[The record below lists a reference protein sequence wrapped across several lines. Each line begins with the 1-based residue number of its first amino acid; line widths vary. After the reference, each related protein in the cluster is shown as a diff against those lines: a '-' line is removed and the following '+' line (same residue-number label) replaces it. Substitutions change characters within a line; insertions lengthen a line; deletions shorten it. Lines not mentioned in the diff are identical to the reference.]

1 MSNIKS
7 FVFQKMKQ
15 IKRRERKIKKHQVT
29 KKAPSEKESM
39 QELAKDLARADDDG
53 FALPEK
59 IRGIL

>member
-1 MSNIKS
+1 
-7 FVFQKMKQ
+7 MKQ